1 MSSPKDDLEQLVL
14 RLQQSAGENL
24 QALLLY
30 GSAARDDFNE
40 QYSDLNLLCVLREA
54 SGAALERVAPV
65 VIWWVGKRRHRPPLF
80 VTLDELRASA
90 DVFAIEML
98 DLKATHRLLAGQD
111 VLSGI
116 EVPMN
121 LHRVQ
126 LEHELRTMLLRLRQQ
141 FLLAHDEQHLEA
153 VLAKSVSSMIV
164 LLRHALIAL
173 GRTPESEEKRNLL
186 VSAAGVLGLDLTAI
200 NAALDLREGRRLE
213 RSIGELYE
221 RYMQVVSSVV
231 NRVDEAAPKRQWQ
244 RTT

>member
-1 MSSPKDDLEQLVL
+1 MSSQKEDLDQLVA

-54 SGAALERVAPV
+54 SAAALERVAPV
-65 VIWWVGKRRHRPPLF
+65 AVWWAGKRRHRPPLF

-141 FLLAHDEQHLEA
+141 FLLTHDEQHLES
-153 VLAKSVSSMIV
+153 VLAKSASSLMV

-173 GRTPESEEKRNLL
+173 GRAPESGEKRNLL
-186 VSAAGVLGLDLTAI
+186 ATAAGVLGLDLSAVH
-200 NAALDLREGRRLE
+200 AALDLREGRRLE
-213 RSIGELYE
+213 RGTGELYE
-221 RYMQVVSSVV
+221 RYMQVVTSVV
-231 NRVDEAAPKRQWQ
+231 ERVDEAAPKRQWQ
-244 RTT
+244 RTI